1 MTLSI
6 DASVAAILDGDREAF
21 RNVVEA
27 YETKVRIIIAAIL
40 PSDDQVDDIV
50 QETFVV
56 AYRKLRDYQA
66 GTDFGAWIKSIARNV
81 ALNERRGWMREQR
94 QKRTFRAHIE
104 HGLEGRLSEAIGSDG
119 DDALD
124 RLGECLAKLGEPA
137 RTVLDAFYWQGLPSA
152 DIAKE
157 RKQTDT
163 WVRGMLFRARSA
175 LANCLQ
181 LKGVLRGG

>member
-1 MTLSI
+1 MSAI
-6 DASVAAILDGDREAF
+6 DQAVAAVLGGDRDAF
-21 RNVVEA
+21 RAVVES

-56 AYRKLRDYQA
+56 AYRKLRDYEP
-66 GTDFGAWIKSIARNV
+66 GTEFGAWIKTIARHV

-94 QKRTFRAHIE
+94 LKRTFRAEIE
-104 HGLEGRLSEAIGSDG
+104 HGIDGRLSEALAADG
-119 DDALD
+119 EEALE
-124 RLGECLAKLGEPA
+124 RLGECLSKLGEPA
-137 RTVLDAFYWQGLPSA
+137 RTVLDAFYWQGHPSA
-152 DIAKE
+152 QIAKA
-157 RKQTDT
+157 RNQTDT

-181 LKGVLRGG
+181 AKGVLRG